1 MTTVTWYAFEDPK
14 TKREYYF
21 EPVSNKTTWTLPT
34 SSTTPVK
41 MAGGATPASIPASP
55 MSIAGDIFSQ
65 AGIKMMNDKTRADG
79 SSNKRGFGKRAV
91 VVTIGTILFL
101 NTLCLGI
108 LVKVMYTS
116 SITDVD
122 TMSESKIVP
131 SNDNVRL
138 EPVHVGSGEV
148 AEDMVL
154 PEDDVSTHDVH
165 TENINSEA
173 PPVAAEK
180 EVKVIESNQSEK
192 KEEDV
197 MEEAVP
203 VKDDD
208 AETESIVSDSS
219 SSSDN
224 EEHVETE
231 AIISDSSSSSDYTIS
246 KRLTRDKIFSVITPV
261 IPIIIGY
268 GAARI
273 AFALVAR
280 VALILSPPA
289 APIVV
294 AQATGPMSIIKAFVE
309 RFLGGPSPAAVVVKD
324 PTLLEK
330 IANMVAKLLKLK

>member
-65 AGIKMMNDKTRADG
+65 AGIKMMNDKTRGDG

-116 SITDVD
+116 SVADVD
-122 TMSESKIVP
+122 PISESKIVP

-138 EPVHVGSGEV
+138 EPVDVDSGEV
-148 AEDMVL
+148 AEDMAL

-165 TENINSEA
+165 TENINTEA
-173 PPVAAEK
+173 PPVAAEE
-180 EVKVIESNQSEK
+180 EVKVIESNKSEPA
-192 KEEDV
+192 EEEV
-197 MEEAVP
+197 MEEAVS

-208 AETESIVSDSS
+208 AETEAIVSDSS
-219 SSSDN
+219 SSSEN
-224 EEHVETE
+224 EKHVETE
-231 AIISDSSSSSDYTIS
+231 AIVSDSFSSSDDTIS

-324 PTLLEK
+324 PTLFEK

>member
-148 AEDMVL
+148 AEDMAL

-180 EVKVIESNQSEK
+180 EVKVTESNQSEPE
-192 KEEDV
+192 EEDA

-203 VKDDD
+203 VNVDD
-208 AETESIVSDSS
+208 AEMESIVSDS

-231 AIISDSSSSSDYTIS
+231 AIIADSPSSSDDTNS

>member
-79 SSNKRGFGKRAV
+79 SSIKRGFGKRAV
-91 VVTIGTILFL
+91 VVTIGIILFL

-116 SITDVD
+116 SVADSDPI
-122 TMSESKIVP
+122 SESKIIP

-138 EPVHVGSGEV
+138 EPVGVGSGEV
-148 AEDMVL
+148 AEDMAL
-154 PEDDVSTHDVH
+154 PEDDVSTHDAH

-173 PPVAAEK
+173 PPVAAEE
-180 EVKVIESNQSEK
+180 EVKVIESNQSEQE
-192 KEEDV
+192 EEDA
-197 MEEAVP
+197 MDEAVP
-203 VKDDD
+203 VNVDD
-208 AETESIVSDSS
+208 AEMESIVSDS

-231 AIISDSSSSSDYTIS
+231 AIIADSSSSSDDTNS
-246 KRLTRDKIFSVITPV
+246 KRLTRDKIFSVITPA

-324 PTLLEK
+324 PTLFEK

>member
-116 SITDVD
+116 SIADVD

-148 AEDMVL
+148 AEDMAL
-154 PEDDVSTHDVH
+154 PEDDVSTQDDAQ
-165 TENINSEA
+165 TENINTEA
-173 PPVAAEK
+173 PPVAAEE

-192 KEEDV
+192 EEEDV

-208 AETESIVSDSS
+208 AETESIVSDS